1 MIFFGGKYLNAGGPV
16 SCSRKPFSNFVF
28 LQKLSRVPSTKKDLA
43 KLEEIAIRPRRR
55 LKSLA
60 VMVLLWE
67 RVARKCR
74 PDPTLLSPRWA
85 AFRGPAPTWVR
96 YRGGGTTSFQVTLT
110 ETKT

>member
-1 MIFFGGKYLNAGGPV
+1 MLGGLSAAVESHFQVLLSQK
-16 SCSRKPFSNFVF
+16 
-28 LQKLSRVPSTKKDLA
+28 KLSGVPSTEKDLA
-43 KLEEIAIRPRRR
+43 KLEEIVIRPRRR